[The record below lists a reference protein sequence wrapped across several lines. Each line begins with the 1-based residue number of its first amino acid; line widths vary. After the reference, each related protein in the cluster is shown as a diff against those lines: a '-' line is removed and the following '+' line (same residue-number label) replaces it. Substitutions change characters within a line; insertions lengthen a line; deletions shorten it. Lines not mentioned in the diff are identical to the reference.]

1 MSARSEILADIRRAL
16 GVTGTEAPRRRAVA
30 DRLERAPQG
39 TIPKRGQIDFQARQA
54 LFRAEAER
62 VSASVAEVASAADVP
77 EEVAAYLRARN
88 LAAKLR
94 MGDDPFLAALPWGR
108 TNLEVSEGSSDG
120 TDQVGLSHALGAVA
134 ESGTLVL
141 VSGNANPTTLNF
153 LPDTHIVI
161 VAATDV
167 VGAYEDIWQ
176 KLRGLYGKGQM
187 PRAVNLITGPSRSAD
202 IGQKMQL
209 GAHGPRQLH
218 IIILSNE

>member
-16 GVTGTEAPRRRAVA
+16 SVTGTEAPRRRAVA

-39 TIPKRGQIDFQARQA
+39 TIPARGQIDFQARQA

-120 TDQVGLSHALGAVA
+120 TDQVGLSHAFGAVA

-153 LPDTHIVI
+153 LPDTHIVV
-161 VAATDV
+161 VAATDI

-176 KLRGLYGKGQM
+176 KLRGIYGKGQM

-209 GAHGPRQLH
+209 GAHGPRELR
-218 IIILSNE
+218 IIIVDEE